1 MVRAVAHGRTGPSH
15 RASSAGERD
24 DLAHGV
30 QDVCERLSAS
40 ALSDRSHGRAFDLS
54 NPELE
59 SLATR
64 VLPHVR
70 TVALLSRGKLKP
82 ESGCSSPSR
91 RRKGQLVRK
100 QGELR
105 SPKHESII
113 SLAETRGFYR
123 QTQPAKC
130 RPCRQES
137 SLILGLDTSH
147 SSLDP

>member
-82 ESGCSSPSR
+82 ESGCSGPSR
-91 RRKGQLVRK
+91 RRKA
-100 QGELR
+100 
-105 SPKHESII
+105 SWSESKV
-113 SLAETRGFYR
+113 SWEVPSTNR
-123 QTQPAKC
+123 
-130 RPCRQES
+130 S
-137 SLILGLDTSH
+137 SLSRRLGDSTDRPNPPNRSEEHTSELQ
-147 SSLDP
+147 SLRHLVCRL